1 MAFIQQR
8 TCEVNLGYSTEICE
22 DLHHHRKA
30 EKAVQV
36 ATSHL
41 FMYQSLLGKVPSLLF
56 LLYLGKNTGRA
67 KKKKGNN
74 NFLGSLVSNC
84 IYHFYPLLDIV
95 YHWADSI
102 FRAYS
107 TDVFFG

>member
-56 LLYLGKNTGRA
+56 LLYLGKNAGRA
-67 KKKKGNN
+67 KKKK
-74 NFLGSLVSNC
+74 NFLRSLVSNF
-84 IYHFYPLLDIV
+84 IYHFYPTIRYRLAL
-95 YHWADSI
+95 
-102 FRAYS
+102 
-107 TDVFFG
+107 G